1 MEMGSTPKR
10 RPDHGFS
17 LVELLVVIVILG
29 ILAGVVVFAVGG
41 ITDRGETSA
50 CRTDAQTI
58 ITAIE
63 SYRAK
68 NGSTTRPTESQ
79 LVSGGFLAS
88 QSTYYNWSSWN
99 SANQPQLRPQTG
111 APVACPNVN

>member
-1 MEMGSTPKR
+1 MGRTRHHSADR
-10 RPDHGFS
+10 GFS

-58 ITAIE
+58 VTAVE
-63 SYRAK
+63 AYRAR
-68 NGSTTRPTESQ
+68 NGSSTRPTETQ

-88 QSTYYNWSSWN
+88 ASTYYNWSSWN
-99 SANQPQLRPQTG
+99 AANQPQLRPQSG
-111 APVACPNVN
+111 APVTCPNVN